1 MALSITE
8 RQALEIL
15 TNRVRKDGE
24 AGLINFAREVLGA
37 HSAQAKRLAYLAV
50 DVVDGKYSMD
60 TLPEDSISVEEDDE
74 PIHVTKE
81 VDGQT
86 LNVTLK
92 SGKLPITTYE
102 ELVDFYNIDTDEW
115 EPTAQSF
122 NFWGS
127 GTRPN
132 FQIKANFAKKLP
144 QDMNLSRQEFREW
157 ATTFAPSP
165 RKLTPLS
172 PLKTPLMAEVVLSD
186 LHWDKANTGT
196 STEQF
201 TERLYDAVDSVLDG
215 LAVHGTIE
223 ELNLVF
229 LGDTFHADTPD
240 GKTTM
245 GTQQEVDPDW
255 RASFNIVRGAIAN
268 IASELAEYIP
278 QVNIRIIPGNHDTVK
293 TFFLIDS
300 LWSYFHNHSRV
311 RVALEDVGRQ
321 YIRWGVNLIGL
332 NHGDKIKPV
341 DLVMSMFHEADTS
354 GMRFMEWHLG
364 HYHTRRV
371 EEVHGVTVRSF
382 QSPREA
388 GTWDVAHAYNHNKR
402 EIVGILWH
410 KEEGPVVE
418 VRRVV

>member
-1 MALSITE
+1 MALNMSE

-50 DVVDGKYSMD
+50 DVVDGKHSMD
-60 TLPEDSISVEEDDE
+60 ALPENSISAPEDEE
-74 PIHVTKE
+74 PIQVSRE
-81 VDGQT
+81 IDGQV

-102 ELVDFYNIDTDEW
+102 ELVEFYEIDTDVW

-127 GTRPN
+127 DSRPN
-132 FQIKANFAKKLP
+132 FQIKAHFSKKTP
-144 QDMNLSRQEFREW
+144 QSMEAAREEFREW
-157 ATTFAPSP
+157 AKEFAGNFESP
-165 RKLTPLS
+165 PYLS
-172 PLKTPLMAEVVLSD
+172 PLLSPNMGEIILSD

-196 STEQF
+196 STEEF
-201 TERLYDAVDSVLDG
+201 TEKVYRAVEEVLDG
-215 LAVHGTIE
+215 LARQGSLE
-223 ELNLVF
+223 EVNLVL

-240 GKTTM
+240 GKTTR
-245 GTQQEVDPDW
+245 GTQQEVDPNW
-255 RASFNIVRGAIAN
+255 RKSFEAVRGAIAS
-268 IASELAEYIP
+268 IAVELAEYIP
-278 QVNIRIIPGNHDTVK
+278 RVHIRIIPGNHDTVK

-300 LWSYFHNHSRV
+300 LWSYFHNHPRV
-311 RVALEDVGRQ
+311 SVALEDVGRQ
-321 YIRWGVNLIGL
+321 YIHWGVNLIGL
-332 NHGDKIKPV
+332 NHGDKVKPI

-354 GMRFMEWHLG
+354 QAEHMEWHLG

-382 QSPREA
+382 QSAREP
-388 GTWDVAHAYNHNKR
+388 GNWDITHAHNHNKR

-410 KEEGPVVE
+410 SSEGPVVE
-418 VRRVV
+418 VRRQV